1 MNSTRLPKLTYS
13 ALYMAI
19 ALILPVVTGQI
30 PEIGAMLCPMHIPAL
45 LCGFMCGW
53 PWGVAVGFISP
64 LLRSVM
70 FGMPAMFPAAIA
82 MAFELAVYGG
92 MAGLLYSRL
101 PRKKWMI
108 YAVLLISM
116 IAGRVVWGA
125 VQALLAGL
133 SGNSFTWT
141 LFLMGAVINAIPG
154 IIMQLALIPVLVVT
168 MDKAGLMVNDR
179 YCAKK
184 KKTIP
189 ELDPGIVFA

>member
-1 MNSTRLPKLTYS
+1 MNSTQLRKLTYS

-19 ALILPVVTGQI
+19 ALILPFVTGQI

-92 MAGLLYSRL
+92 MAGLLYSCL

-108 YAVLLISM
+108 YAALLISM

-141 LFLMGAVINAIPG
+141 LFLTGAVINAIPG

-179 YCAKK
+179 
-184 KKTIP
+184 
-189 ELDPGIVFA
+189 

>member
-1 MNSTRLPKLTYS
+1 MNSTQLRKLTYS

-19 ALILPVVTGQI
+19 ALILPFVTGQI

-70 FGMPAMFPAAIA
+70 FGMPAMFPSAIA

-108 YAVLLISM
+108 YAALLISM

-141 LFLMGAVINAIPG
+141 LFLTGAVINAIPG

-168 MDKAGLMVNDR
+168 MDKAGLMVND
-179 YCAKK
+179 
-184 KKTIP
+184 
-189 ELDPGIVFA
+189 L

>member
-1 MNSTRLPKLTYS
+1 MNSTRLRKLTYS

-19 ALILPVVTGQI
+19 ALILPFVTGQI

-70 FGMPAMFPAAIA
+70 FGMPAMVPAAIA

-108 YAVLLISM
+108 YAALLISM

-141 LFLMGAVINAIPG
+141 LFLTGAVINAIPG

-179 YCAKK
+179 
-184 KKTIP
+184 
-189 ELDPGIVFA
+189 

>member
-1 MNSTRLPKLTYS
+1 MNSTRLRKLTYS

-19 ALILPVVTGQI
+19 ALILPFVTGQI

-141 LFLMGAVINAIPG
+141 LFLTGAVINAIPG

-179 YCAKK
+179 
-184 KKTIP
+184 
-189 ELDPGIVFA
+189 

>member
-1 MNSTRLPKLTYS
+1 MNSTQLRKLTYS

-19 ALILPVVTGQI
+19 ALILPFVTGQI

-108 YAVLLISM
+108 YAALLISM
-116 IAGRVVWGA
+116 IAGRVVWGV

-141 LFLMGAVINAIPG
+141 LFLTGAVINAIPG

-179 YCAKK
+179 
-184 KKTIP
+184 
-189 ELDPGIVFA
+189 

>member
-1 MNSTRLPKLTYS
+1 MNSTQLRKLTYS

-19 ALILPVVTGQI
+19 ALILPFVTGQI

-82 MAFELAVYGG
+82 MACELAVYGG

-101 PRKKWMI
+101 PP
-108 YAVLLISM
+108 
-116 IAGRVVWGA
+116 
-125 VQALLAGL
+125 Q
-133 SGNSFTWT
+133 
-141 LFLMGAVINAIPG
+141 
-154 IIMQLALIPVLVVT
+154 
-168 MDKAGLMVNDR
+168 
-179 YCAKK
+179 
-184 KKTIP
+184 
-189 ELDPGIVFA
+189 

>member
-1 MNSTRLPKLTYS
+1 MNSTQLRKLTYS

-19 ALILPVVTGQI
+19 ALILPFVTGQI

-70 FGMPAMFPAAIA
+70 FSMPAMFPAAIA

-108 YAVLLISM
+108 YAALLISM

-141 LFLMGAVINAIPG
+141 LFLTGAVINAIPG

-168 MDKAGLMVNDR
+168 MDKAGLMVND
-179 YCAKK
+179 
-184 KKTIP
+184 
-189 ELDPGIVFA
+189 G

>member
-1 MNSTRLPKLTYS
+1 MNSLKVRKITYA
-13 ALYMAI
+13 ALYLTL
-19 ALILPVVTGQI
+19 ALLLPLVTGQI

-53 PWGVAVGFISP
+53 QWGLAVGFVAP
-64 LLRSVM
+64 LLRSVL
-70 FGMPAMFPAAIA
+70 FGMPVMFPTAIA

-108 YAVLLISM
+108 YAALLISM

-141 LFLMGAVINAIPG
+141 LFLTGAVINAIPG

-179 YCAKK
+179 
-184 KKTIP
+184 
-189 ELDPGIVFA
+189 

>member
-1 MNSTRLPKLTYS
+1 MNSTQLRKLTYS

-19 ALILPVVTGQI
+19 ALILPFVTGQI

-108 YAVLLISM
+108 YAALLISM

-141 LFLMGAVINAIPG
+141 LFLTGAVINAIPG
-154 IIMQLALIPVLVVT
+154 IIMQLALIPLLVVT

-179 YCAKK
+179 
-184 KKTIP
+184 
-189 ELDPGIVFA
+189 

>member
-1 MNSTRLPKLTYS
+1 MNSTQLRKLTYS

-19 ALILPVVTGQI
+19 ALILPFVTGQI

-53 PWGVAVGFISP
+53 PWGLAVGFISP

-108 YAVLLISM
+108 YAALLISM

-141 LFLMGAVINAIPG
+141 LFLTGAVINAIPG

-179 YCAKK
+179 
-184 KKTIP
+184 
-189 ELDPGIVFA
+189 

>member
-1 MNSTRLPKLTYS
+1 MNSTQLRKLTYS

-19 ALILPVVTGQI
+19 ALILPFVTGQI

-92 MAGLLYSRL
+92 MVGLLYSRL

-108 YAVLLISM
+108 YAALLISM

-141 LFLMGAVINAIPG
+141 LFLTGAVINAIPG

-168 MDKAGLMVNDR
+168 MDKAGLMINDR
-179 YCAKK
+179 
-184 KKTIP
+184 
-189 ELDPGIVFA
+189 

>member
-1 MNSTRLPKLTYS
+1 MNSTQLRKLTYS

-19 ALILPVVTGQI
+19 ALILPFVTGQI

-108 YAVLLISM
+108 YAALLISM

-141 LFLMGAVINAIPG
+141 LFLTGAVINAIPG

-168 MDKAGLMVNDR
+168 MEKAGLMVNDR
-179 YCAKK
+179 
-184 KKTIP
+184 
-189 ELDPGIVFA
+189 

>member
-1 MNSTRLPKLTYS
+1 MNSTRLRKLTYS

-19 ALILPVVTGQI
+19 ALILPFVTGQI

-108 YAVLLISM
+108 YAALLISM

-141 LFLMGAVINAIPG
+141 LFLTGAVINAIPG

-179 YCAKK
+179 
-184 KKTIP
+184 
-189 ELDPGIVFA
+189 

>member
-1 MNSTRLPKLTYS
+1 MNSTQLRKLTYS

-19 ALILPVVTGQI
+19 ALILPFVTGQI

-70 FGMPAMFPAAIA
+70 FSMPAMFPSAIA

-108 YAVLLISM
+108 YAALLISM

-141 LFLMGAVINAIPG
+141 LFLTGAVINAIPG

-179 YCAKK
+179 
-184 KKTIP
+184 
-189 ELDPGIVFA
+189 

>member
-1 MNSTRLPKLTYS
+1 MNSTQLRKLTYS

-19 ALILPVVTGQI
+19 ALILPFVTGQI

-70 FGMPAMFPAAIA
+70 FGMPAMFPSAIA

-108 YAVLLISM
+108 YAALLISM
-116 IAGRVVWGA
+116 IAGRVVWGT

-141 LFLMGAVINAIPG
+141 LFLTGAVINAIPG

-179 YCAKK
+179 
-184 KKTIP
+184 
-189 ELDPGIVFA
+189 

>member
-1 MNSTRLPKLTYS
+1 MNSTQLRKLTYS

-19 ALILPVVTGQI
+19 ALILPFVTGQI

-53 PWGVAVGFISP
+53 PWGVTVGFISP

-108 YAVLLISM
+108 YAALLISM

-168 MDKAGLMVNDR
+168 MDKVGLMVNDR
-179 YCAKK
+179 
-184 KKTIP
+184 
-189 ELDPGIVFA
+189 

>member
-1 MNSTRLPKLTYS
+1 MNSTQLRKLTYS

-19 ALILPVVTGQI
+19 ALILPFVTGQI

-70 FGMPAMFPAAIA
+70 FGMPAMVPAAIA

-101 PRKKWMI
+101 PRKRWMI
-108 YAVLLISM
+108 YAALLISM

-141 LFLMGAVINAIPG
+141 LFLTGAVINAIPG
-154 IIMQLALIPVLVVT
+154 IIMPLALIPVVVVT
-168 MDKAGLMVNDR
+168 MDKAGRLETDR
-179 YCAKK
+179 
-184 KKTIP
+184 
-189 ELDPGIVFA
+189 

>member
-1 MNSTRLPKLTYS
+1 MNSAQLRKLTYS

-19 ALILPVVTGQI
+19 ALILPFVTGQI

-108 YAVLLISM
+108 YAALLISM

-141 LFLMGAVINAIPG
+141 LFLTGAVINAIPG

-168 MDKAGLMVNDR
+168 MDKAGLMVND
-179 YCAKK
+179 
-184 KKTIP
+184 
-189 ELDPGIVFA
+189 G

>member
-1 MNSTRLPKLTYS
+1 MNSTQLRKLTYS

-108 YAVLLISM
+108 YAALLISM

-141 LFLMGAVINAIPG
+141 LFLTGAVINAIPG

-179 YCAKK
+179 
-184 KKTIP
+184 
-189 ELDPGIVFA
+189 

>member
-1 MNSTRLPKLTYS
+1 MNSTQLRKLTYS

-19 ALILPVVTGQI
+19 ALILPFVTGQI

-101 PRKKWMI
+101 PRKKWML
-108 YAVLLISM
+108 YAALLISM
-116 IAGRVVWGA
+116 IAGRVAWGA

-141 LFLMGAVINAIPG
+141 LFLTGAVINAIPG

-179 YCAKK
+179 
-184 KKTIP
+184 
-189 ELDPGIVFA
+189 

>member
-1 MNSTRLPKLTYS
+1 MNSTQLRKLTYS

-19 ALILPVVTGQI
+19 ALILPFVTGQI

-108 YAVLLISM
+108 YAALLISM
-116 IAGRVVWGA
+116 IAGRVVWGV

-141 LFLMGAVINAIPG
+141 LFLTGAVINAIPG

-168 MDKAGLMVNDR
+168 MDKAGLMVND
-179 YCAKK
+179 
-184 KKTIP
+184 
-189 ELDPGIVFA
+189 G

>member
-1 MNSTRLPKLTYS
+1 MNSTQLRKLTYS

-19 ALILPVVTGQI
+19 ALILPFVTGQI

-53 PWGVAVGFISP
+53 PWGMAVGFISP

-82 MAFELAVYGG
+82 VAFELAVYGG

-108 YAVLLISM
+108 YAALLISM

-141 LFLMGAVINAIPG
+141 LFLTGAVINAIPG

-179 YCAKK
+179 
-184 KKTIP
+184 
-189 ELDPGIVFA
+189 

>member
-1 MNSTRLPKLTYS
+1 MNSTQLRKLTYS

-108 YAVLLISM
+108 YAALLISM

-154 IIMQLALIPVLVVT
+154 IIMQLVLIPVLVVT

-179 YCAKK
+179 
-184 KKTIP
+184 
-189 ELDPGIVFA
+189 

>member
-1 MNSTRLPKLTYS
+1 MNSTRLQKLTYS

-19 ALILPVVTGQI
+19 ALILPFVTGQI
-30 PEIGAMLCPMHIPAL
+30 PEIGAMLCPLHIPAL

-108 YAVLLISM
+108 YAALLISM

-141 LFLMGAVINAIPG
+141 LFLTGAVINAIPG

-179 YCAKK
+179 
-184 KKTIP
+184 
-189 ELDPGIVFA
+189 

>member
-1 MNSTRLPKLTYS
+1 MNSTQLRKLTYS

-19 ALILPVVTGQI
+19 ALILPFVTGQI

-141 LFLMGAVINAIPG
+141 LFLTGAVINAIPG

-168 MDKAGLMVNDR
+168 MDKAGLMVND
-179 YCAKK
+179 
-184 KKTIP
+184 
-189 ELDPGIVFA
+189 L

>member
-1 MNSTRLPKLTYS
+1 MNSTQLRKLTYS

-19 ALILPVVTGQI
+19 ALMLPFVTGQI

-108 YAVLLISM
+108 YAALLISM

-141 LFLMGAVINAIPG
+141 LFLTGAVINAIPG

-179 YCAKK
+179 
-184 KKTIP
+184 
-189 ELDPGIVFA
+189 

>member
-1 MNSTRLPKLTYS
+1 MNSTRLRKLTYS

-19 ALILPVVTGQI
+19 ALILPFVTGQI

-108 YAVLLISM
+108 YAALLISM

-141 LFLMGAVINAIPG
+141 LFLTGAVINAIPG

-168 MDKAGLMVNDR
+168 RAKAGLMVNDR
-179 YCAKK
+179 
-184 KKTIP
+184 
-189 ELDPGIVFA
+189 

>member
-1 MNSTRLPKLTYS
+1 MNSTQLRKLTYS

-19 ALILPVVTGQI
+19 ALILPFVTGQI

-92 MAGLLYSRL
+92 MAGLFYSRL

-108 YAVLLISM
+108 YAALLISM

-141 LFLMGAVINAIPG
+141 LFLTGAVINAIPG

-179 YCAKK
+179 
-184 KKTIP
+184 
-189 ELDPGIVFA
+189 

>member
-1 MNSTRLPKLTYS
+1 MNSTQLRKLTYS

-19 ALILPVVTGQI
+19 TLILPFVTGQI

-108 YAVLLISM
+108 YAALLISM

-141 LFLMGAVINAIPG
+141 LFLTGAVINAIPG

-179 YCAKK
+179 
-184 KKTIP
+184 
-189 ELDPGIVFA
+189 